1 MESLDVLFDSALQ
14 RADEAIMEHMAAD
27 FILRPRDGQPLSVR
41 AIYDTQLS
49 AGKGSP
55 SSSAPRP
62 FAATCEHGSLTV
74 LGQRLDRAL
83 MVGAELDTP
92 QGPRVVADVLY
103 PDQSS
108 TLLVL
113 GLVGAQR
120 LPSGNGVRFT
130 R

>member
-1 MESLDVLFDSALQ
+1 MASLDVLFDSALQ

-27 FILRPRDGQPLSVR
+27 FILRPTDGQPLSVR

-55 SSSAPRP
+55 SSSTPRP
-62 FAATCEHGSLTV
+62 FAAVCEHGALSV
-74 LGQRLDRAL
+74 LGERLERAL
-83 MVGAELDTP
+83 IGAKVETP
-92 QGPRVVADVLY
+92 QGMRMVVDVIY
-103 PDQSS
+103 PDAIS
-108 TLLVL
+108 TILVL
-113 GLVGAQR
+113 GLVSEQR

>member
-1 MESLDVLFDSALQ
+1 MASLDVLFDSALL

-27 FILRPRDGQPLSVR
+27 FIFELSSGQQRSIR
-41 AIYDTQLS
+41 AIYDSQQSL
-49 AGKGSP
+49 GKGSG
-55 SSSAPRP
+55 SSTSPRP
-62 FAATCEHGSLTV
+62 FAAVCEHGSLTV